1 MIRILSLLT
10 LSALLVGCLESEI
23 ELYIDVD
30 GKITCTTTEMEGVT
44 VPLND
49 PFCEELLRARRKA
62 HIRYSHRIK

>member
-1 MIRILSLLT
+1 MTRVFTALA
-10 LSALLVGCLESEI
+10 LSALLVGCLESEV

-30 GKITCTTTEMEGVT
+30 GKITCTTSEMEGVT

-49 PFCEELLRARRKA
+49 PFCEELLRSRRKA